1 MLELMLLRPRESLFI
16 DPSPNAVEII
26 IFYVLVLERVITAKF
41 TPKDLKTS
49 LLKPLPQNWQEFKT
63 HSLSSR
69 IEETFD
75 IEEEAPEKSR

>member
-41 TPKDLKTS
+41 TPKDIPFKTS
-49 LLKPLPQNWQEFKT
+49 SPKLA
-63 HSLSSR
+63 R
-69 IEETFD
+69 I
-75 IEEEAPEKSR
+75 